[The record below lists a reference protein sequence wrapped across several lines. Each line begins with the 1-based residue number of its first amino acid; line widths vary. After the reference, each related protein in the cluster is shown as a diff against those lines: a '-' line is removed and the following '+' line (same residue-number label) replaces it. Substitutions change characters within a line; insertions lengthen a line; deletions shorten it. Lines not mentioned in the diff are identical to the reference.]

1 MDPIGS
7 HENSITNL
15 IFLTWAYKELQLSLI
30 MNNEITK
37 HSAPEAVPR
46 LQKSSESFVSREI
59 IPSIIKKTHPRQS
72 IFHAYYPPSEVG
84 HTSQA
89 RRPELV
95 SQRHIHHETPHI
107 RLPLGYY
114 LTSIRWMSIVTDVSF
129 VGRMQSLLHQQV
141 LRHGVLEFKVQA
153 DYNGCSDRR
162 QDDEFVADGGLLA
175 VADDRVATHRL
186 HVRPDLRADLSP
198 PDVTSLRLI

>member
-59 IPSIIKKTHPRQS
+59 IPSIIKKRIPDNQFSTCVRLRKGGYTRGKL
-72 IFHAYYPPSEVG
+72 IVWDAVLYY
-84 HTSQA
+84 A
-89 RRPELV
+89 W
-95 SQRHIHHETPHI
+95 
-107 RLPLGYY
+107 YY
-114 LTSIRWMSIVTDVSF
+114 FSRY
-129 VGRMQSLLHQQV
+129 
-141 LRHGVLEFKVQA
+141 K
-153 DYNGCSDRR
+153 
-162 QDDEFVADGGLLA
+162 
-175 VADDRVATHRL
+175 
-186 HVRPDLRADLSP
+186 
-198 PDVTSLRLI
+198 

>member
-59 IPSIIKKTHPRQS
+59 IPSIIKNRIPDNQFSTRIPPLPKSDTRGKL
-72 IFHAYYPPSEVG
+72 IVWDAFLYY
-84 HTSQA
+84 A
-89 RRPELV
+89 W
-95 SQRHIHHETPHI
+95 
-107 RLPLGYY
+107 YY
-114 LTSIRWMSIVTDVSF
+114 FSRY
-129 VGRMQSLLHQQV
+129 
-141 LRHGVLEFKVQA
+141 K
-153 DYNGCSDRR
+153 
-162 QDDEFVADGGLLA
+162 
-175 VADDRVATHRL
+175 
-186 HVRPDLRADLSP
+186 
-198 PDVTSLRLI
+198 